1 MQIGEPRK
9 IYEHPVNKFVADFI
23 GDSTF
28 LPVTMSS
35 GRVMYRDTVLDTAA
49 MPDETG
55 NALLM
60 LRPER
65 LQIVTDQ
72 ACEAMNRFTGTVR
85 GIIYQGDSYL
95 LQVELADDLEVRSEE
110 HTSELQSLMRI
121 SYAVFCL
128 NTKTI

>member
-1 MQIGEPRK
+1 MSDRIAVINQGRVMQIGEPRK

-72 ACEAMNRFTGTVR
+72 ACEAMKDRKSTR
-85 GIIYQGDSYL
+85 
-95 LQVELADDLEVRSEE
+95 
-110 HTSELQSLMRI
+110 
-121 SYAVFCL
+121 L
-128 NTKTI
+128 NSSH

>member
-1 MQIGEPRK
+1 MSDRIAVINQGRVMQIGEPRK

-55 NALLM
+55 TALLM

-65 LQIVTDQ
+65 PQIVQDQ
-72 ACEAMNRFTGTVR
+72 AFEAMNRITGPVR
-85 GIIYQGDSYL
+85 GVIYTGDRYL
-95 LQVELADDLEVRSEE
+95 S
-110 HTSELQSLMRI
+110 H
-121 SYAVFCL
+121 
-128 NTKTI
+128 